1 MDDFF
6 LGSYTTKG
14 QEHLKT
20 ITHGFFGGDFCVTC
34 MSSAPAL
41 VWNQVVEKEPRA
53 SLTNPKKEQLLV
65 VVKLVGFWMEQLL
78 SVVKLMGFAPG
89 RSLLWKCFS

>member
-1 MDDFF
+1 MTFV
-6 LGSYTTKG
+6 S
-14 QEHLKT
+14 
-20 ITHGFFGGDFCVTC
+20 
-34 MSSAPAL
+34 L
-41 VWNQVVEKEPRA
+41 VCLQHQHFVLNQVVEKEPRA